1 MFLYVYVGNK
11 KEGKKK
17 TEERGKYKER
27 SEKINSKQVKRKK
40 KRRNVNG
47 DEKNLKG
54 KMLQTQTP
62 KPNHKNTLN
71 LISREGHNQWCVGF
85 SIRKTFN
92 FPNLGPSS
100 ILKLSGS

>member
-1 MFLYVYVGNK
+1 MCVIKRRPKKKGK
-11 KEGKKK
+11 KEGNIKRGVKRLTSSKSKEKKK
-17 TEERGKYKER
+17 E
-27 SEKINSKQVKRKK
+27 
-40 KRRNVNG
+40 NVNG

-100 ILKLSGS
+100 ILKLSRS

>member
-1 MFLYVYVGNK
+1 MCVIKRRPKKKGK
-11 KEGKKK
+11 KEGNIK
-17 TEERGKYKER
+17 RG
-27 SEKINSKQVKRKK
+27 VKRLTSSKSK
-40 KRRNVNG
+40 ENVNG

-100 ILKLSGS
+100 ILKLSRS